1 MKASLASVLMLAASV
16 SAATADTSCA
26 CCNALAAVPGL
37 KGKVYVPDTK
47 QYDARLKTYY
57 SANAALEPWCM
68 VMPESAKDVSSIAKV
83 VSKEQCPFGIRSGA
97 HSAWKGSNGIETG
110 VTIDFSYMNTTTYD
124 SKKKIAK
131 IQPGSNWGE
140 VYESLNQYG
149 VAAVGGRASV
159 VGVGGFTTGGGYSF
173 HTNRRGFACDNVANF
188 EVVLADGSIVNANKN
203 ENADLWKAF
212 KGGSGNFGF
221 VTRVDQY
228 VVDSN
233 KLWGGFVIYDLAE
246 RDTVFKSYLDFA
258 ENMASDLASQLI
270 VSVQWNGKE
279 RILLSVLSNSD
290 AIDDAPAFDEMF
302 AIPNIS
308 TTLSTGNIADL
319 VPQFTGPTP
328 LGLYA
333 NWMAGLTSNDV
344 RIMNFV
350 EEKHK
355 EYVDKMKA
363 AAPGSDFSVL
373 VQFQPVTQS
382 MVGHSAKAGGN
393 VLGLEAIVAKG
404 ATIMWLIAVTVDTEA
419 NQKKIAPLTLQYRDA
434 VNAYATKIGANKNWN
449 YLNYALGDQE
459 PIKHYGAASVKFLKA
474 ASKKYDPKAVFQK
487 LRGSGFK
494 LPA

>member
-1 MKASLASVLMLAASV
+1 
-16 SAATADTSCA
+16 
-26 CCNALAAVPGL
+26 
-37 KGKVYVPDTK
+37 
-47 QYDARLKTYY
+47 
-57 SANAALEPWCM
+57 
-68 VMPESAKDVSSIAKV
+68 
-83 VSKEQCPFGIRSGA
+83 
-97 HSAWKGSNGIETG
+97 
-110 VTIDFSYMNTTTYD
+110 
-124 SKKKIAK
+124 
-131 IQPGSNWGE
+131 
-140 VYESLNQYG
+140 
-149 VAAVGGRASV
+149 
-159 VGVGGFTTGGGYSF
+159 
-173 HTNRRGFACDNVANF
+173 
-188 EVVLADGSIVNANKN
+188 
-203 ENADLWKAF
+203 
-212 KGGSGNFGF
+212 
-221 VTRVDQY
+221 
-228 VVDSN
+228 
-233 KLWGGFVIYDLAE
+233 
-246 RDTVFKSYLDFA
+246 
-258 ENMASDLASQLI
+258 
-270 VSVQWNGKE
+270 
-279 RILLSVLSNSD
+279 
-290 AIDDAPAFDEMF
+290 
-302 AIPNIS
+302 
-308 TTLSTGNIADL
+308 
-319 VPQFTGPTP
+319 
-328 LGLYA
+328 
-333 NWMAGLTSNDV
+333 MAGLTSNDV